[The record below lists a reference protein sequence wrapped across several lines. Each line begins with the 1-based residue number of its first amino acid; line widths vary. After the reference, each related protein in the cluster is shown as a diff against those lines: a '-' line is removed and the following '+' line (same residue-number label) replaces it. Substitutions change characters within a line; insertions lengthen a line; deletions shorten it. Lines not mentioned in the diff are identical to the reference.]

1 MPTLWLVFA
10 ISVVG
15 LLLLVILF
23 RAEERRG
30 HRIML
35 RQSRA
40 AFDLLILKLHGLIRK
55 SWGKI
60 NSSFVRRLFHYI
72 INRVLK
78 LLILVVG
85 GLEAVLK
92 KLQRTNQQVAR
103 TTIPSNGSHLGEVRE
118 HTSAFRLSPEEKRQK
133 RRELLE

>member
-1 MPTLWLVFA
+1 
-10 ISVVG
+10 
-15 LLLLVILF
+15 
-23 RAEERRG
+23 
-30 HRIML
+30 ML